1 MILIMVPRPVFTST
15 LKSKFC
21 LVLLALFLSL
31 ITIPVS
37 AQTAVSVEITGLDQT
52 LETNVR
58 LFLSIEQQKNHL
70 LMSVGRLQRLHKK
83 AIAEIS
89 TALQPYG
96 YYRPRI
102 DSSLTKSESGEWQA
116 SYIIDPGQVIP
127 IAEFNFTIS
136 TEVAEDPAFVDL
148 LQENTLQSGAAFSH
162 LEYEKFKGS
171 LAKLA
176 AERGY
181 FDASFT
187 DHRVEIDL
195 NHYLARIHLNFVGG
209 IRYRF
214 GEIVLRQDALE
225 QDFIQR
231 FIPFKQGDP
240 YTLEKLVEL
249 QRVLNDTE
257 YFQTA
262 EVSTGKPLIDLH
274 EIPVEVSLIPR
285 KQNRY
290 EFGLGY
296 GTDTGARAKIGWS
309 VPRVNKAGHR
319 FSSEIE
325 VSEIGHNLLANY
337 RVPVLNPRTDQIVY
351 SAGEKVEEFED
362 TESTL
367 QTLGISLVHNRGGW
381 RETLAVNYQQED
393 FESGDD
399 SGNSTLLIPGI
410 GWSRIWGRGFINVI
424 DGLRFDLSLRGASES
439 LISDTDFSQLK
450 TQLKFISSINPQNRF
465 IVRGEFGGTS
475 TSNFEQLPSS
485 IRFFAGGAQSVR
497 GYRYQSLGPTDEND
511 EVVGGAFL
519 ILGSIEFE
527 HYFND
532 RWGAALFYDIGNAVD
547 DLDDDLER
555 GAGFGLRWK
564 SPVGPVRFDLANAIS
579 SDDKPWRL
587 HINIGPDL

>member
-181 FDASFT
+181 FDAGFT